1 MQDEQWMDLALEAGL
16 LRATM
21 AQRAPVE
28 QARGIVMARRRVG
41 ADAALVLL
49 RAAAERDGSTLEELS
64 AAVIRL
70 VAHGPVE
77 VGGSPAAA
85 DLLTGDDPTY
95 DPTSDPTG
103 DLTGDLPQ
111 CGLAEPSS

>member
-49 RAAAERDGSTLEELS
+49 RAAAERDGISLEQVG
-64 AAVIRL
+64 AAVVRL
-70 VAHGPVE
+70 TTRRGDADGEPPATVE
-77 VGGSPAAA
+77 
-85 DLLTGDDPTY
+85 LLAGHDHPHQE
-95 DPTSDPTG
+95 
-103 DLTGDLPQ
+103 LQEPQ